1 MTAVDKGGTAT
12 IESARPVASM
22 HPPIEFREV
31 IGSTDWHHIQA
42 LREAIYVTA
51 ENRIGEETGFYGSFD
66 QYDNYS
72 KWFLAMSEGRA
83 VGCVK
88 VIRGFRYW
96 SALRNHYRTS
106 ETRAG

>member
-12 IESARPVASM
+12 TGRALPIASM

-51 ENRIGEETGFYGSFD
+51 ENRIGEETGSYGSFD

-72 KWFLAMSEGRA
+72 RA
-83 VGCVK
+83 VTDQ
-88 VIRGFRYW
+88 I
-96 SALRNHYRTS
+96 A
-106 ETRAG
+106 